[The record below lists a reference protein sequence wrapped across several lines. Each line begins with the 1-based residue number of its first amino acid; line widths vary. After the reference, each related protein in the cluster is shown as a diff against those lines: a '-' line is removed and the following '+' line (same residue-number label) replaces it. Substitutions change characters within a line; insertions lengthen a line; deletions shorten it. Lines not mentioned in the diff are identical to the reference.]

1 MLEPKVNILKIK
13 VKLCIVVKFNLSYS
27 STQIAKVQTR
37 VRLKCVFKFRAKLYE
52 NLSSHK
58 RKDRSPAR
66 DGAMEGAINMKVLG
80 LCHCLRL
87 ATISDKPWPGQI

>member
-1 MLEPKVNILKIK
+1 M
-13 VKLCIVVKFNLSYS
+13 SYNTIS
-27 STQIAKVQTR
+27 
-37 VRLKCVFKFRAKLYE
+37 E

-58 RKDRSPAR
+58 RTDRSPAR

-80 LCHCLRL
+80 LWRCPRL